1 MNRFHKMLIMLMIL
15 AIIGISIAIVANSG
29 ILGTDS
35 VKNVVIKQKN
45 NGTTEEIVFNGDSTG
60 TVTFGATVSAEDLKL
75 PQEQEEQAIDI
86 VLDDPNVKEILD
98 GKKYNVTKVQKVTII
113 TTVDRTY
120 LSENIVVVEIE
131 VDNHLYFINVDMVKK
146 RVQGNVV
153 PILESMNV
161 VPIVESMNGVPILES
176 IDGEDVS

>member
-1 MNRFHKMLIMLMIL
+1 MI
-15 AIIGISIAIVANSG
+15 N
-29 ILGTDS
+29 
-35 VKNVVIKQKN
+35 QKN
-45 NGTTEEIVFNGDSTG
+45 ERNSLPSKETGEIECLNGTTEEIVFNSESNG
-60 TVTFGATVSAEDLKL
+60 TVTFGATVSEEDLKL
-75 PQEQEEQAIDI
+75 PQEKEEQAIDI

-153 PILESMNV
+153 PILESMDV
-161 VPIVESMNGVPILES
+161 VPIIESMNGVPIIES

>member
-1 MNRFHKMLIMLMIL
+1 MWYHT
-15 AIIGISIAIVANSG
+15 G
-29 ILGTDS
+29 
-35 VKNVVIKQKN
+35 
-45 NGTTEEIVFNGDSTG
+45 GDVREFRPKT
-60 TVTFGATVSAEDLKL
+60 
-75 PQEQEEQAIDI
+75 
-86 VLDDPNVKEILD
+86 
-98 GKKYNVTKVQKVTII
+98 VQKVTII

-153 PILESMNV
+153 PILESMDV
-161 VPIVESMNGVPILES
+161 VPIIESMNGVPIIES